1 MSGQGIDK
9 NDGVI
14 LQGFP
19 PVETAE
25 AEILILG
32 SMPSVESLRQQLYY
46 AHPRNHFW
54 PLMYLLFDTPLQA
67 DFDERYELLKRHKI
81 ALWDVLASCQREKSA
96 DASIIKGVPN
106 EFRTFFETHPK
117 LKTIMFNGSKAF
129 QIFRKTIDPAL
140 YQDLKLIQLPS
151 TSPANAV
158 KLEEKLQKWRKG
170 KEEANQQ

>member
-1 MSGQGIDK
+1 MSEQSSLK
-9 NDGVI
+9 NDGGSLI
-14 LQGFP
+14 GFP

-32 SMPSVESLRQQLYY
+32 SMPSVESLRQQRYY
-46 AHPRNHFW
+46 AHPRNQFW
-54 PLMYLLFDTPLQA
+54 PLMYLLFDSPLQT
-67 DFDERYELLKRHKI
+67 DFEERYEFLKRHGI

-117 LKTIMFNGSKAF
+117 LKTIMFNGGKAC
-129 QIFRKTIDPAL
+129 QLFRKTIDPAL

-158 KLEEKLQKWRKG
+158 KLEEKLEKWRKG
-170 KEEANQQ
+170 LEEGSQQ